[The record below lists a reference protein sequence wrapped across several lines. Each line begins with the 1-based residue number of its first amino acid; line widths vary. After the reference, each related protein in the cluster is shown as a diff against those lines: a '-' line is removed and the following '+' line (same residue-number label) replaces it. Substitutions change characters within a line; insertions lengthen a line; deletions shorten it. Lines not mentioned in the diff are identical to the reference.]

1 MVIALLDAG
10 SSAELAFAPAEPI
23 WEITEERF
31 MEYEMKQAEM
41 EALVAR
47 ANQLPDLDTEPLET
61 QFRCAL
67 LL

>member
-1 MVIALLDAG
+1 
-10 SSAELAFAPAEPI
+10 
-23 WEITEERF
+23 

-67 LL
+67 LLTDSRVLGSGLPNLAIQPD